1 MERAVHR
8 ASRDNLLTFPRANL
22 LPQEGHPDLTK
33 SSPRTPQRSPHPPEP
48 DILPPSLR
56 LTPSLLF
63 FSGMCALEMFV
74 LVVVVVVAGRSRR
87 QAGEVQRGKVH
98 PREVRGHPGGPQRRR
113 LVRFEVGVFGVVVVV
128 VVFVWWPR
136 PVRCRFAVR
145 PLRGAGQHHRVGGGQ
160 RPVRGRRAVVA
171 VRRRRRLEGVVSASI
186 GRNGRL
192 WSRVSGGDHGCT
204 HTPSATAAP

>member
-33 SSPRTPQRSPHPPEP
+33 SSSRTLQRSPHPPET

-63 FSGMCALEMFV
+63 FSGMCALEIFF
-74 LVVVVVVAGRSRR
+74 LVVVVVAGRSRR

-113 LVRFEVGVFGVVVVV
+113 LVRFEVGVV

-145 PLRGAGQHHRVGGGQ
+145 PLRGARQHHRVGGGQ
-160 RPVRGRRAVVA
+160 RPFRGRRAVVA
-171 VRRRRRLEGVVSASI
+171 VRRRRRLEGVASASI